1 MNLSEDIER
10 IKEVMGIGKKP
21 EVVSKGEF
29 TNKYGEEITIAL
41 FDDGE
46 VYLKHSDYGNEFLPL
61 KSLIRKDIEG
71 NSSFMIVLHQ
81 EEKDFVNNFLRD
93 TKYQNESYNPIIT
106 ESRDM
111 FFRRRQDEFLDV
123 LLHSFEWMDEFI
135 DDIDSFEDYLKFTLG
150 HSIDAFFEFNHI
162 LVKRDEIEELL
173 PLALSSLHN
182 DERLFRKIK
191 DHYYSKKSD
200 TTITESI
207 DRFLTRR
214 ELEFNKYIR
223 NHFGNVNPR
232 KFDTFENYLDYVLQ
246 YAIMIFFSNVTDHS
260 DLKRKD
266 MEELAPIALHHLK
279 QDQDLYDKIKNE
291 YYNIPLTVNESHT
304 NFFKRRQKSFISN
317 LYRILEMFPA
327 FGYESLE
334 EYVDQIVIETLA
346 KTYREE
352 NFQFPDRFKEDPLF
366 PIIKQVLLNNE
377 ELFFLVKNKFKSYN
391 PFKSTRMNESVE
403 ITKSQVVARIK
414 RRMDVFLEYI
424 EDTYNW
430 LSPRRFDNFDHFL
443 QRVVFSALRDF
454 IAEEIGGEFEDQ
466 SNISDELEPKVLELI
481 KQHWIYDDIY
491 DHYIANT

>member
-1 MNLSEDIER
+1 MNLREDIER

-21 EVVSKGEF
+21 EVVRKGEF

-71 NSSFMIVLHQ
+71 NSSFMIVLQQ

-111 FFRRRQDEFLDV
+111 FFKRRQDEFLDV

-135 DDIDSFEDYLKFTLG
+135 DDIDSFEEYLKFTLR
-150 HSIDAFFEFNHI
+150 HSIDAFFEFSHI

-173 PLALSSLHN
+173 PLALLSLRT

-200 TTITESI
+200 TKITESI

-279 QDQDLYDKIKNE
+279 QDQDLYDKIKDE
-291 YYNIPLTVNESHT
+291 Y
-304 NFFKRRQKSFISN
+304 
-317 LYRILEMFPA
+317 
-327 FGYESLE
+327 
-334 EYVDQIVIETLA
+334 
-346 KTYREE
+346 
-352 NFQFPDRFKEDPLF
+352 FKE
-366 PIIKQVLLNNE
+366 IRSEQ
-377 ELFFLVKNKFKSYN
+377 
-391 PFKSTRMNESVE
+391 RMNESVE

-454 IAEEIGGEFEDQ
+454 IAEI
-466 SNISDELEPKVLELI
+466 
-481 KQHWIYDDIY
+481 
-491 DHYIANT
+491 